1 MSKVSTLTADL
12 SLSLRKPGRRT
23 LSLIDKA
30 LSYLI
35 PFESAGARTASGTER
50 RELLELLNAHRV
62 VLAPYIDTDRIEY
75 HLKTTDWPVHGER
88 AS

>member
-30 LSYLI
+30 LSYLT
-35 PFESAGARTASGTER
+35 PFESTLASPSSQSERLDLLDLLRT
-50 RELLELLNAHRV
+50 HR
-62 VLAPYIDTDRIEY
+62 LILTPYLDTTRIE
-75 HLKTTDWPVHGER
+75 HNLSHPCR
-88 AS
+88 